1 MLKTSSESMEISLHI
16 RIAGNFIERARGL
29 LFSEPLPVG
38 HFLYIPNCR
47 SVHTFGMRYPL
58 TVIFLD
64 QEDHVLHVYQKVKP
78 MRIVSCLSAW
88 AVCETMW
95 RPGKG
100 HDTLD
105 FTQLEVALA
114 RSLERNRKRK

>member
-1 MLKTSSESMEISLHI
+1 MSSESTERSFQI

-58 TVIFLD
+58 TVIFFD
-64 QEDHVLHVYQKVKP
+64 RSDHVLHVCQKVKP
-78 MRIVSCLSAW
+78 MRIVSCLSAS
-88 AVCETMW
+88 AVCETTW
-95 RPGKG
+95 QPQQG
-100 HDTLD
+100 DDSLD
-105 FTQLEVALA
+105 VTQLELDVARCLG
-114 RSLERNRKRK
+114 RNRKQK

>member
-1 MLKTSSESMEISLHI
+1 MPKMVSKSTEMSLQI

-58 TVIFLD
+58 TVIFVD
-64 QEDHVLHVYQKVKP
+64 QGHHVLHVFQKVKP

-88 AVCETMW
+88 AVCETAW
-95 RPGKG
+95 QPEQGD
-100 HDTLD
+100 DTLD
-105 FTQLEVALA
+105 VTQLELALA
-114 RSLERNRKRK
+114 RCLGRNRKQK